1 MSSATLELGP
11 VNASIHKA
19 DEHIELDGLDTL
31 KSIYQQVLER
41 LLLPV

>member
-11 VNASIHKA
+11 VNASIHNA
-19 DEHIELDGLDTL
+19 NEHIEQDDLDTL
-31 KSIYQQVLER
+31 KSICRQVLER